1 MNQRLLYRSLFAT
14 AGSWPRQAAL
24 LVATVGLVPAAFGQ
38 AVTFAPVT
46 SFSTGASTL
55 PLRTAVADV
64 NGDGKLDALVTNST
78 ANTLGVLLGDGT
90 GKFTLQANAPSTG
103 AGGGPRAVAVADVNG
118 DGKLDALVANYQSTT
133 LGVLLG
139 NGSGG
144 FTLQAAMPR
153 LGVSNPTSLV
163 VADVNGDGKIDVL
176 ATDSNGGALSVLLG
190 NGSGGFTYQSSS
202 PATGGDIPY
211 DVAVADVNGDG
222 KVDALVVNNFD
233 GTLGVLLGTG
243 TGSFTLQGNTAT
255 GGANSS
261 PYSVAIA
268 DVNGDGKPDALV
280 ANRGTSTLGV
290 LLGNGSGGFTLQA
303 SSPSTGTGS
312 RPTSVAV
319 ADFNG
324 DGKLD
329 ALVTNT
335 DAGTLAVLLGNGSGS
350 FTLQTAGF
358 NTGAISNT
366 FGLTVAD
373 VNGDRK
379 PDALV
384 ANTSSNTLSVL
395 LNRTVMLATRAALPG
410 TSASLYPNPA
420 HAAATLAV
428 AGLPA
433 QAARVRALLLDATGR
448 AMGQPVLVLAG
459 TGPGPNDRT
468 HGGLSSRTIC
478 ATPHG
483 PRRAGWVARGV
494 THAASQRVVS
504 SLHAPYKKA
513 RTMMVRAFL

>member
-1 MNQRLLYRSLFAT
+1 MKQLLRCRALFAT
-14 AGSWPRQAAL
+14 AGPWPRQAAL
-24 LVATVGLVPAAFGQ
+24 LAATAGLVPVSFGQ
-38 AVTFAPVT
+38 AVTFAPVA
-46 SFSTGASTL
+46 SYSTGASTN

-118 DGKLDALVANYQSTT
+118 DGKLDALVANYQTTT
-133 LGVLLG
+133 LSVLLG

-144 FTLQAAMPR
+144 FTLQATSPR

-163 VADVNGDGKIDVL
+163 MADVNGDGKIDAL
-176 ATDSNGGALSVLLG
+176 ATDSNGGSLSVLLG
-190 NGSGGFTYQSSS
+190 NGSGGFTYLSSS

-222 KVDALVVNNFD
+222 KVDALVANYGS

-243 TGSFTLQGNTAT
+243 TGSFTLQANPPATGTT
-255 GGANSS
+255 GGAT
-261 PYSVAIA
+261 SVPTSVTIA

-303 SSPSTGTGS
+303 ASPSTGTGS

-319 ADFNG
+319 TDFNG
-324 DGKLD
+324 DGKQD

-350 FTLQTAGF
+350 FTLQTATF
-358 NTGAISNT
+358 LTGASTNT

-395 LNRTVMLATRAALPG
+395 LNRSTVLATRAALPG
-410 TSASLYPNPA
+410 TSAHLYPNPA

-433 QAARVRALLLDATGR
+433 PAAQVSALLLDVTGR
-448 AMGQPVLVLAG
+448 AMGQPVLMLTGQGQAQMTVPTVGLAAGLYVLRLTALDAQG
-459 TGPGPNDRT
+459 ELLGELPT
-468 HGGLSSRTIC
+468 
-478 ATPHG
+478 
-483 PRRAGWVARGV
+483 
-494 THAASQRVVS
+494 QRLNVW
-504 SLHAPYKKA
+504 
-513 RTMMVRAFL
+513 

>member
-1 MNQRLLYRSLFAT
+1 MKKNLRCRSLFAT
-14 AGSWPRQAAL
+14 ASPWPRQAAL
-24 LVATVGLVPAAFGQ
+24 LVATAGLVPVAFGQ
-38 AVTFAPVT
+38 AVTFAPVA
-46 SFSTGASTL
+46 SYSTGASTN

-78 ANTLGVLLGDGT
+78 TNTLGVLLGDGT

-118 DGKLDALVANYQSTT
+118 DGKADALVANYQTTT
-133 LGVLLG
+133 LSVLLG

-163 VADVNGDGKIDVL
+163 VADVNGDGKIDAL

-190 NGSGGFTYQSSS
+190 NGSGGFTYQTNS
-202 PATGGDIPY
+202 PATGGSIPY

-222 KVDALVVNNFD
+222 KVDALVANYGD

-243 TGSFTLQGNTAT
+243 TGSFTLQDNPPAT
-255 GGANSS
+255 GGATSV
-261 PYSVAIA
+261 PTSVAIA

-303 SSPSTGTGS
+303 TSPSTGPGS

-324 DGKLD
+324 DGKPD
-329 ALVTNT
+329 ALVTST
-335 DAGTLAVLLGNGSGS
+335 DAGTLAVLLGNGSGG
-350 FTLQTAGF
+350 FTLQTATF
-358 NTGAISNT
+358 NTGASTNT

-395 LNRTVMLATRAALPG
+395 LNRTTVLATRAALPG

-420 HAAATLAV
+420 HAVATLAV

-433 QAARVRALLLDATGR
+433 TAAQVRTLLLDATGR

-459 TGPGPNDRT
+459 QGQAQTTVPTVGLAAGLYVLRLTALDAQ
-468 HGGLSSRTIC
+468 GGLLGELPT
-478 ATPHG
+478 
-483 PRRAGWVARGV
+483 
-494 THAASQRVVS
+494 QRLNVW
-504 SLHAPYKKA
+504 
-513 RTMMVRAFL
+513 

>member
-1 MNQRLLYRSLFAT
+1 MKQRLPFHALFAT
-14 AGSWPRQAAL
+14 AGSWPRQVAL
-24 LVATVGLVPAAFGQ
+24 LVATTGLVPVAFGQ
-38 AVTFAPVT
+38 AVTFAPVVAY
-46 SFSTGASTL
+46 STGASTS

-64 NGDGKLDALVTNST
+64 NGDGKLDALVTNSNT
-78 ANTLGVLLGDGT
+78 NTLGVLLGDGT
-90 GKFTLQANAPSTG
+90 GKFTLQTNAPSTG

-118 DGKLDALVANYQSTT
+118 DGKLDALVANYQTTT
-133 LGVLLG
+133 LSVLLG

-163 VADVNGDGKIDVL
+163 VADVNGDGKIDAL
-176 ATDSNGGALSVLLG
+176 ATDSNGGALSVMIG

-222 KVDALVVNNFD
+222 KVDALVANYAS

-243 TGSFTLQGNTAT
+243 TGSFTLQANPPAT
-255 GGANSS
+255 GAGGGSS
-261 PYSVAIA
+261 VPYSVAIA
-268 DVNGDGKPDALV
+268 DVNKDGKPDALV

-303 SSPSTGTGS
+303 SSPSTGVGS
-312 RPTSVAV
+312 KPTSVAI

-324 DGKLD
+324 DGKAD

-335 DAGTLAVLLGNGSGS
+335 DAGTLEVLLGNGSGG
-350 FTLQTAGF
+350 FTLQTAAF
-358 NTGAISNT
+358 TTRAFTDT
-366 FGLTVAD
+366 FSLTVAD

-384 ANTSSNTLSVL
+384 TITDSNTLGVL
-395 LNRTVMLATRAALPG
+395 LNGTTFLATRAALPG

-428 AGLPA
+428 AGLPVTAA
-433 QAARVRALLLDATGR
+433 QVRASLLDATGR
-448 AMGQPVLVLAG
+448 AIGQPVLVLAG
-459 TGPGPNDRT
+459 QGQT
-468 HGGLSSRTIC
+468 HTTVPTAGL
-478 ATPHG
+478 A
-483 PRRAGWVARGV
+483 AGLYVLRLTALDAQGQLLGELPTQHLSVW
-494 THAASQRVVS
+494 
-504 SLHAPYKKA
+504 
-513 RTMMVRAFL
+513 

>member
-1 MNQRLLYRSLFAT
+1 MQQRVHSPSLLAT
-14 AGSWPRQAAL
+14 TSPWPRRVAL
-24 LVATVGLVPAAFGQ
+24 LVATAGLVPAAFGQ
-38 AVTFAPVT
+38 AVTFNTVT
-46 SFSTGASTL
+46 SYSTGANSN

-64 NGDGKLDALVTNST
+64 NGDGKLDALVTNYST
-78 ANTLGVLLGDGT
+78 NTLGVLLGDGT
-90 GKFTLQANAPSTG
+90 GKFTLQATAPSTG

-118 DGKLDALVANYQSTT
+118 DGKLDALVANYLTT
-133 LGVLLG
+133 NLSVLLG

-144 FTLQAAMPR
+144 FTLQTAMPS

-163 VADVNGDGKIDVL
+163 VADVNGDGKIDAL

-190 NGSGGFTYQSSS
+190 NGSGGFTYQASS
-202 PATGGDIPY
+202 PATGGNIPY

-222 KVDALVVNNFD
+222 KVDALVINNFD

-243 TGSFTLQGNTAT
+243 TGSFSLQGNPPAT

-268 DVNGDGKPDALV
+268 DVNGDGKSDALV

-303 SSPSTGTGS
+303 ASPSTGTGS
-312 RPTSVAV
+312 RPKSVAV

-335 DAGTLAVLLGNGSGS
+335 DAGTLAVLLGDGRGG
-350 FTLQTAGF
+350 FALQTAAF
-358 NTGAISNT
+358 NTGASSDT

-384 ANTSSNTLSVL
+384 ANYSNNTLSVL
-395 LNRTVMLATRAALPG
+395 LNRTTFLAARAALPG

-420 HAAATLAV
+420 HAAATLAI

-433 QAARVRALLLDATGR
+433 PATQVRALLLDATGR
-448 AMGQPVLVLAG
+448 TLGQPVLVPAGQGQAQTTVPTAGLAAG
-459 TGPGPNDRT
+459 LYILRLTALDAQ
-468 HGGLSSRTIC
+468 GGFLGELPTQHLSV
-478 ATPHG
+478 
-483 PRRAGWVARGV
+483 W
-494 THAASQRVVS
+494 
-504 SLHAPYKKA
+504 
-513 RTMMVRAFL
+513 